1 MQRAEVFFI
10 FECKLLTY
18 RQLWKCVIVYILL
31 GNLTTNF
38 GCKTKTQS
46 HDKQNSCK
54 LKIVAGQGGWRAV
67 KLVFAILISSFIGLA
82 WSSWIVFCLAQLRP
96 APGGCRRD
104 IQCRREERRTW
115 RILLSA
121 TAPDVETS
129 QTGGERGRDH
139 PWSSRGDPS
148 RMQRWYKMERRILS
162 GRWLSYPS
170 LHIDRSYFDIM
181 SQCCAGLVRVGLE
194 GSVEKPEWWGLSWQ
208 THSTMGN
215 EAHVGIQHWS
225 LEHRGQ
231 WHTWSSA
238 FKTL

>member
-96 APGGCRRD
+96 APGGCRRWGGG
-104 IQCRREERRTW
+104 RRRRGWETGNIAGP
-115 RILLSA
+115 RSQPGCKMTVLPGPASA
-121 TAPDVETS
+121 A
-129 QTGGERGRDH
+129 
-139 PWSSRGDPS
+139 
-148 RMQRWYKMERRILS
+148 
-162 GRWLSYPS
+162 
-170 LHIDRSYFDIM
+170 
-181 SQCCAGLVRVGLE
+181 
-194 GSVEKPEWWGLSWQ
+194 EWDSDKHFL
-208 THSTMGN
+208 
-215 EAHVGIQHWS
+215 
-225 LEHRGQ
+225 
-231 WHTWSSA
+231 
-238 FKTL
+238 